1 MLNMPQV
8 YIISYSS
15 TYWSLIQRQ
24 RFSVLFSETRSHGR
38 FPAQLPLD
46 GRGQLSWDEVRP
58 RVAARRRDVEVL
70 LSEGPGAGMINLV

>member
-1 MLNMPQV
+1 MVFLAAALVFLATHVDAAGPV
-8 YIISYSS
+8 GLALTGADY
-15 TYWSLIQRQ
+15 
-24 RFSVLFSETRSHGR
+24 GR